1 MQSEIRQG
9 VNRNNL
15 GEIRNE
21 DGVYKILVLGS
32 DHYYRKRFT
41 MAHELGHFM
50 LHREKI
56 DKAGIISDSENFSVI
71 SENQITQEE
80 EKEAS
85 AYAAEILMP
94 EDKVKEIFA
103 ETMQNQN
110 NDLDKVVEEM
120 SKMFQVSVKAM
131 KLRLYL
137 LDLINKY

>member
-1 MQSEIRQG
+1 
-9 VNRNNL
+9 
-15 GEIRNE
+15 
-21 DGVYKILVLGS
+21 
-32 DHYYRKRFT
+32 